1 VINQTRQNNH
11 IMEYVGSADDLFY
24 ALFQNS
30 PVGILLFDETI
41 HLIDANQLVF
51 KYFFQEEEPVR
62 GKLFGNLFHCAA
74 ATSGQGECG
83 TLPNCQTC
91 QVRRFLTGTIN
102 TGQLFTGMEIEH
114 AFDMNGRRDTKWF
127 SVSVTPV
134 RHQTL
139 HYAVM
144 SMVDITL
151 LKRREEALVQ
161 LGITDEL
168 TGLFN
173 RRFIM
178 EKFRQ
183 LLIQAQKK
191 QTAMTVAMLDL
202 DHFKII
208 NDEFGHLAGDS
219 VLKVLSHLMRTGI
232 RYSDF
237 AGRYGGEEFLL
248 LIPDSDEIIGRNI
261 IERIRQRFLKSQID
275 LVPQVVS
282 FSAGLVEIP
291 PAVLA
296 HINPQSVISQADAL
310 LYQAKDRGRN
320 RIESGCFK

>member
-1 VINQTRQNNH
+1 VIEQTSQNKRAV
-11 IMEYVGSADDLFY
+11 EYADSADELFY

-41 HLIDANQLVF
+41 RLVDANQLVF
-51 KYFFQEEEPVR
+51 KYFFQEEEPVK
-62 GKLFGNLFHCAA
+62 GKLFGNLFHCAT
-74 ATSGQGECG
+74 ATSGKSECG

-91 QVRRFLTGTIN
+91 QIRRFLSGSIY

-114 AFDMNGRRDTKWF
+114 VFDMNGRRDTKWF

-134 RHQTL
+134 KHQAMQ
-139 HYAVM
+139 YAVM

-151 LKRREEALVQ
+151 LKRREKALVQ

-178 EKFRQ
+178 EKLRQ
-183 LLIQAQKK
+183 LLTQAQKN
-191 QTAMTVAMLDL
+191 QTSMTVAMLDL
-202 DHFKII
+202 DHFKHI
-208 NDEFGHLAGDS
+208 NDAFGHLAGDS
-219 VLKVLSHLMRTGI
+219 VLRALSHIMRSSI

-248 LIPDSDEIIGRNI
+248 LIPDSNEIIGRNI
-261 IERIRQRFLKSQID
+261 IERIRQRLLKSQIE
-275 LVPQVVS
+275 LVPQAVS

-296 HINPQSVISQADAL
+296 HMSPQSVIAQADAL